1 MAPESDLRILVRQ
14 LTKSHNG
21 DLGPLRREHSMTSNY
36 SSLVVEK
43 ELERR
48 RKLREAKMRQESN
61 PYNFNSGKIP
71 RQAGGNINPQKAA
84 EAYYNAKEREEGTLP
99 LISTSLY
106 IRLQPCKFVNHN
118 FSGISGSE
126 FGRNRWSII
135 QRKSPKG
142 FPIVQNV

>member
-1 MAPESDLRILVRQ
+1 MGPESDLRILVRQ

-84 EAYYNAKEREEGTLP
+84 EAYYNAKEREEGTN
-99 LISTSLY
+99 TT
-106 IRLQPCKFVNHN
+106 
-118 FSGISGSE
+118 
-126 FGRNRWSII
+126 
-135 QRKSPKG
+135 
-142 FPIVQNV
+142 